1 MSSRDNAD
9 LSLIQKQIVWNRLI
23 AAAEEQAQT
32 LMHTAFSTTVTDA
45 GDLAGGVFDTEGR
58 MLAQAVTGTPGHVN
72 SMANA
77 VRHFLAKYPAETMGE
92 GDHYLS
98 NDPWITSGHLHDLTL
113 VSPIV
118 HADRVVALIACTCHV
133 GDIGG
138 RGFGPDGREIFEE
151 GLYIPILP
159 LYRRG
164 VLNEDLMEIIRG
176 NVRNPTEIEGDIFSY
191 VASNEEGGRRELGL
205 MREYSLDSLDEM
217 ADFILTNS
225 REATVRE
232 IAKLPRGTYRNTL
245 HTDGYDRPLD
255 LCATMTIAEDHI
267 LVDLTGTSA
276 ASPYGINVVMNYT
289 MAYAVF
295 GLKCIIAPDIP
306 NNAGSLAPFRISAP
320 EGIILNAQRP
330 SPVAARHVT
339 GQFLPDLVFG
349 CLHQAIP
356 GRVPA
361 EGSAANWQPQFRGGM
376 AALDTA
382 VVDSDQYN
390 DLEPFDAITFHV
402 GGTGARPNEDGMSAT
417 AFPSGV
423 RNMPVEIT
431 ESRAPVIFWR
441 KEFRPDSGGAGKY
454 RGGLGQVMAFG
465 CTDDMPFAILAM
477 FDRVDNPARGR
488 EGSDNGAAGC
498 VSLSSGRS
506 LRAKGHQTVPP
517 GDRLLLELPGGGGY
531 GNPRERDAE
540 RIAADVRNGLV
551 SPEAAERLYGA
562 IIGEDGRVDVART
575 RANRQAPVFAE
586 TTRKE

>member
-1 MSSRDNAD
+1 MSARQDAD

-77 VRHFLAKYPAETMGE
+77 VRHFLDKYPAETMGA
-92 GDHYLS
+92 GDHFLT
-98 NDPWITSGHLHDLTL
+98 NDPWMTSGHLHDLTL

-118 HADRVVALIACTCHV
+118 REDRTVALIACTCHV

-159 LYRRG
+159 LFRRG
-164 VLNEDLMEIIRG
+164 RLNGDLMEIIRG

-191 VASNEEGGRRELGL
+191 VASNEEGGRRVAGL
-205 MREYSLDSLDEM
+205 MAEFGLQSLDEM
-217 ADFILTNS
+217 AAFILANS
-225 REATVRE
+225 RDATTRE
-232 IAKLPRGTYRNTL
+232 IAKLPRGTYSNSLR
-245 HTDGYDRPLD
+245 TDGYDRPLD

-306 NNAGSLAPFRISAP
+306 NNAGSLEPFRVTAP
-320 EGIILNAQRP
+320 DGIILNAQRP

-339 GQFLPDLVFG
+339 GQFLPDLIFG

-361 EGSAANWQPQFRGGM
+361 EGSAANWQPQFRGGI

-382 VVDSDQYN
+382 VVDAEQYN
-390 DLEPFDAITFHV
+390 DLASFDAITFHV
-402 GGTGARPNEDGMSAT
+402 GGTGARPNEDGLSAT

-441 KEFRPDSGGAGKY
+441 KEYRPDSGGAGRF
-454 RGGLGQVMAFG
+454 RGGFGQIMEFG
-465 CTDDMPFAILAM
+465 SADDVPFAILAM
-477 FDRVDNPARGR
+477 FDRVKNPARGR
-488 EGSDNGAAGC
+488 EGGDDGAPGRVALASGAG
-498 VSLSSGRS
+498 
-506 LRAKGHQTVPP
+506 LRTKGHQTIPP

-531 GNPRERDAE
+531 GDPHGREAE

-551 SPEAAERLYGA
+551 SPEAARDLYGA
-562 IIGEDGRVDVART
+562 VIDADGRVDLART
-575 RANRQAPVFAE
+575 QANRIV
-586 TTRKE
+586 RR